1 MTTNEPL
8 IFVIAGEPSGDG
20 IGGRLMAAL
29 RQQSGGRVRF
39 AGVGGAAMSAEGLD
53 SLFPMSELSVMGVVE
68 ILPRAP
74 KLLRRM
80 RETAAAIRDLR
91 PAAVVSVDAPAFCFG
106 VWRRLR
112 GAGIPLIHY
121 VAPTVWAW
129 RHGLGE
135 PGPVLGVLPGSRRG
149 EVERLMPH
157 FGAAVARLSDQF
169 PDLEVVVPAVPALAP
184 EIEAASRDWPVRAV
198 VSSETEAKYDAMA
211 ACDAAIA
218 ASGTVSL
225 ELALARVPMV
235 IGYRLNPVTMA
246 LAKRM
251 VRVKYVNLINL
262 LLDRPAVPELLQR
275 ECRADR
281 LAVAAAGLL
290 DNETARAE
298 QLAAAGKALAM
309 LSVAGATP
317 SDRAAGIVLD
327 LIAAAGDADETTT
340 KVGT

>member
-1 MTTNEPL
+1 VGHPVLE
-8 IFVIAGEPSGDG
+8 SGAD
-20 IGGRLMAAL
+20 AAD
-29 RQQSGGRVRF
+29 
-39 AGVGGAAMSAEGLD
+39 GVG
-53 SLFPMSELSVMGVVE
+53 F
-68 ILPRAP
+68 RA
-74 KLLRRM
+74 L
-80 RETAAAIRDLR
+80 
-91 PAAVVSVDAPAFCFG
+91 
-106 VWRRLR
+106 
-112 GAGIPLIHY
+112 
-121 VAPTVWAW
+121 
-129 RHGLGE
+129 HGLGE

-157 FGAAVARLSDQF
+157 FGAAVARLSGRF
-169 PDLEVVVPAVPALAP
+169 PDIEVVVPAVPALAA

-198 VSSETEAKYDAMA
+198 VSRETEAKYDAMA

-275 ECRADR
+275 ECRADK
-281 LAVAAAGLL
+281 LADAAARLL
-290 DNETARAE
+290 DSETARAE
-298 QLAAAGKALAM
+298 QRAAGGEALAM

-327 LIAAAGDADETTT
+327 LIAGANDADETTT
-340 KVGT
+340 RVGK